1 MPEGLLVISKGDGQI
16 ERRQDAPKAWEF
28 NGSIYVINPQSLKEK
43 GMGRFTKIRKYV
55 MDDYYSIDLDT
66 LFDWKVAELMITERI
81 LSL

>member
-1 MPEGLLVISKGDGQI
+1 MGQ
-16 ERRQDAPKAWEF
+16 
-28 NGSIYVINPQSLKEK
+28 
-43 GMGRFTKIRKYV
+43 FTKIKKYV